1 MILFNCS
8 FNSQICSQSPLIL
21 NSTNPNPL
29 TTECCG
35 MVPLLLGPLL
45 FPQQN
50 QMEYLVA
57 LKVKNLTANAG
68 DINDVV
74 PSLGQ
79 EDPLEEHIGTP
90 LQYSR
95 LENPM
100 DRGAWQATVHGV
112 AESQTRL
119 KRLSM
124 HAPAVQIDREPHL
137 LGNLIKVDCLSP
149 TPKSCGSQS
158 QRRRW
163 QRL

>member
-1 MILFNCS
+1 M
-8 FNSQICSQSPLIL
+8 
-21 NSTNPNPL
+21 
-29 TTECCG
+29 
-35 MVPLLLGPLL
+35 
-45 FPQQN
+45 
-50 QMEYLVA
+50 A

-112 AESQTRL
+112 AESRTRL
-119 KRLSM
+119 NDCIIASLLMTIFPCISVIPF
-124 HAPAVQIDREPHL
+124 HTAQIL
-137 LGNLIKVDCLSP
+137 LLAI
-149 TPKSCGSQS
+149 S
-158 QRRRW
+158 QRS
-163 QRL
+163 